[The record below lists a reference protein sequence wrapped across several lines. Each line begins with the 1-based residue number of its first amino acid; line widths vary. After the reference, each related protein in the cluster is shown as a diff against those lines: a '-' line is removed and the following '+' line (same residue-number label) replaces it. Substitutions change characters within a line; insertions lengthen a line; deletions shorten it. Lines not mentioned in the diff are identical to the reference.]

1 MIIGLDQIIILVLE
15 EMDMDQEEMDII
27 DQMLDQV
34 EIIRITQV
42 LIQVDK
48 DIIVQM
54 VIDHIILEQD
64 LDNNIMVKDK
74 AM

>member
-1 MIIGLDQIIILVLE
+1 
-15 EMDMDQEEMDII
+15 
-27 DQMLDQV
+27 MLDQV
-34 EIIRITQV
+34 EIIHITQV

-48 DIIVQM
+48 DIIVLM

-64 LDNNIMVKDK
+64 LDNMVKDT